1 MADAFESPLNYLAQ
15 SWQQAILDST
25 EFILVATNLNG
36 VIQTCN
42 TGALKKFG
50 YTAEEII
57 GITTPL
63 IFHDPMEV
71 AQHAQTLSAELG
83 WVIEPGMETLVAK
96 ARLGIADENIW
107 TLIRK
112 DQSRFPV
119 RLSVSPLRNDSG
131 QLSGFLG
138 FGKDITA
145 QQEAEV
151 ALQHLNANLEEL
163 VEERTRQLQEAI
175 EAAEL
180 ANQSKSQ
187 FIANMSHE
195 FRTPLNAVMG
205 FSQLLLQDRRITPDQ
220 YSSLKVIYRNGE
232 HLLSLVNEVITLS
245 KIEAGQLTYNPKDVN
260 LHHLCGGVKDLFTLQ
275 ADSKDI
281 QLQLNLDSDVPQYV
295 RTDAKKLRQ
304 VLINLLGNALKFTKR
319 GSVQCQV
326 HWHPASSMTAD
337 HQLAFTV
344 QDTGPGIPA
353 HLLPNLFDPFVQNPS
368 TREKYGGI
376 GLGLSICQRFV
387 QLMQGD
393 ISIESVEGQGT
404 TVDFQVKVE
413 LGESPLDPKETP
425 TKVIGLAEDQLPFR
439 ILVAEDNFDNR
450 QILVTLLETVG
461 FEVKE
466 AVNGQEAI
474 EINQAWQPQLIWMD
488 IQMPILNGL
497 DATRLIKAQDP
508 NPPIILAITA
518 QALESDELLA
528 FKAGCD
534 GYLRKPYESAQIFE
548 KMAQHLD
555 LTYCY
560 ETLTF
565 TTPMTEAV
573 VLTPKQLTQMPSPWV
588 QLLYDAAIMLDE
600 AILDS
605 LVGEIP
611 EAQSSLKAAL
621 NYLLTTYQY
630 DVIME
635 VAHVVL
641 QPSQLE

>member
-1 MADAFESPLNYLAQ
+1 MMLMAEALKPPSKYLAQ
-15 SWQQAILDST
+15 SWQQAILDSAD
-25 EFILVATNLNG
+25 FIIVSTDLNG
-36 VIQTCN
+36 VIQTLN
-42 TGALKKFG
+42 AGALKKFG

-57 GITTPL
+57 GKTTPL

-71 AQHAQTLSAELG
+71 AQHAQALSAELG
-83 WVIEPGMETLVAK
+83 RVIEPGMKTLVAK
-96 ARLGIADENIW
+96 ARLGIADEKIW

-119 RLSVSPLRNDSG
+119 RLSVTALRNDSG

-138 FGKDITA
+138 IGKDITA

-151 ALQHLNANLEEL
+151 ALQHLNSNLERL

-180 ANQSKSQ
+180 ANQVKSQ

-260 LHHLCGGVKDLFTLQ
+260 LHHLCGGVKDLFSLQ
-275 ADSKDI
+275 AGSKDI
-281 QLQLNLDSDVPQYV
+281 QLQINLDPDVPQYV

-326 HWHPASSMTAD
+326 HWHPASSKTAA

-344 QDTGPGIPA
+344 QDTGPGSPA
-353 HLLPNLFDPFVQNPS
+353 HLLPQLFAPFVQNPL

-393 ISIESVEGQGT
+393 ISIESVVGQGT
-404 TVDFQVKVE
+404 TVSFQIQVE
-413 LGESPLDPKETP
+413 PGETPLDPTETP
-425 TKVIGLAEDQLPFR
+425 AKVTGLAEDQLPYR
-439 ILVAEDNFDNR
+439 ILVVEDHFDNR
-450 QILVTLLETVG
+450 QILVTMLETVG
-461 FEVKE
+461 FEVKRSRE
-466 AVNGQEAI
+466 
-474 EINQAWQPQLIWMD
+474 W
-488 IQMPILNGL
+488 
-497 DATRLIKAQDP
+497 TRGHRD
-508 NPPIILAITA
+508 
-518 QALESDELLA
+518 
-528 FKAGCD
+528 
-534 GYLRKPYESAQIFE
+534 
-548 KMAQHLD
+548 
-555 LTYCY
+555 
-560 ETLTF
+560 
-565 TTPMTEAV
+565 
-573 VLTPKQLTQMPSPWV
+573 
-588 QLLYDAAIMLDE
+588 
-600 AILDS
+600 
-605 LVGEIP
+605 
-611 EAQSSLKAAL
+611 
-621 NYLLTTYQY
+621 
-630 DVIME
+630 
-635 VAHVVL
+635 
-641 QPSQLE
+641 